1 MSKEENS
8 ALEKRKFS
16 PAFAPL
22 HRRSPQRGG
31 RERDARTEGPKQ
43 LLQRNVEAAS
53 SLPASVSAA
62 PSEPALACGHCPPRA
77 HHQRHDLLNCLRG
90 AGPVAP
96 ERRDILCVLIRY
108 VMIGPPRRPRLP
120 HHLARS
126 RSARLAPSL
135 PIGHRRCRAL
145 RRPPRRAKAAAT
157 SSETTGSSGTAALLA
172 GSEDESDDES
182 DDADFDPDDPG
193 DQRTRRRR

>member
-1 MSKEENS
+1 
-8 ALEKRKFS
+8 
-16 PAFAPL
+16 
-22 HRRSPQRGG
+22 
-31 RERDARTEGPKQ
+31 
-43 LLQRNVEAAS
+43 
-53 SLPASVSAA
+53 
-62 PSEPALACGHCPPRA
+62 
-77 HHQRHDLLNCLRG
+77 
-90 AGPVAP
+90 VAP

-172 GSEDESDDES
+172 GSEDESSEDEDES